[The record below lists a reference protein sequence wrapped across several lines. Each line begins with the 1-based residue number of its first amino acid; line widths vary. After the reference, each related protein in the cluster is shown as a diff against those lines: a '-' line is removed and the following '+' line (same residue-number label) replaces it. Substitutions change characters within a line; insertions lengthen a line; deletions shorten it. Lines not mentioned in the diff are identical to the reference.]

1 MPMIAAPIAYKG
13 LDSMPTW
20 FVFVIAVLAVIG
32 IVLACRRRR

>member
-1 MPMIAAPIAYKG
+1 MPTIAPIAYKG

-20 FVFVIAVLAVIG
+20 FVAVVVVLATVG